1 MSRSKRTKLRAISPN
16 GETYVFDSILQ
27 ASVELRKNA
36 STISRCMSKG
46 IPSKS
51 GWTFESLK
59 HIERSND
66 ICKEYQCDY
75 EYQVNCDNRLVTWFP
90 KMRRERVR
98 QLANFINKR
107 LEPRWMTIDKR
118 IAALEKQYLKE
129 VLKSLE

>member
-51 GWTFESLK
+51 GWTFESLTN
-59 HIERSND
+59 ITSERSNQ
-66 ICKEYQCDY
+66 ICK
-75 EYQVNCDNRLVTWFP
+75 EYQVNCDTRLVTWFP

-107 LEPRWMTIDKR
+107 LEPRWMTVDKR

-129 VLKSLE
+129 VLKSLI